1 MEDAENKIEVVEQGS
16 AGDSAA
22 TPRAGKVMKLQNEA
36 ERQSEL
42 EKQRG
47 KRVRQ
52 EQEYI
57 DRMSLSVEDSLR
69 ETREERQY
77 NEQLE
82 QRIRGD
88 VYRMHGISEDKL
100 EGMQEYKNALYQ
112 GIAFAMFFLSLVLFA
127 ICGVLHGF
135 GSNISLFMALYTAI
149 EGALLSNGRKQVAL
163 LNVLTKGLY
172 ILLFPVMLAIFTCY
186 EIGYQE
192 YDFLVNVCTVAGVV
206 ILMLGAVSYF
216 LYDPYRADRKNCR
229 KADRYITEIEKA
241 AAKQVRQR
249 EKTLEKQE
257 KKRLK
262 QEQEEEQRQQKEE
275 EKSRRKAEREAK
287 KLPEA
292 ETEEKMR
299 FVKDYMGDATLRGE
313 LNALTR
319 ETFYFDFESWVTGGY
334 YTGEYIPYS
343 YEEDGKLVANVSVNQ
358 MYFEQNGQKKH
369 YIQIS
374 TVMTAKEHRR
384 KGYAAQLMRKVLEE
398 YKDQADAI
406 YLFANLEATGFY
418 EKLGFQRTMECQC
431 TLTKEQTAQLLRE
444 GRVTDDSKTATFQP
458 VDGQDSA
465 LKNKYLEL
473 LRTAAVN
480 SALEQ
485 TNRFGL
491 QTFYTAGM
499 ENVYYCVELDSF
511 AVMELEETKLRLQS
525 IISAKHV
532 SVKEVLCRVP
542 FAFEE
547 VVLGFT
553 PCGDE
558 KDGFTVTPYDG
569 GEDYVL
575 YYMGDGMKDFE
586 EQKLLFPVFSHA

>member
-275 EKSRRKAEREAK
+275 EKSRRKAEREVK
-287 KLPEA
+287 KRPEA

-369 YIQIS
+369 YIQIG

-384 KGYAAQLMRKVLEE
+384 KGYAAQLMRKVIEE

-418 EKLGFQRTMECQC
+418 EKLGFQKTMECQC

>member
-1 MEDAENKIEVVEQGS
+1 
-16 AGDSAA
+16 
-22 TPRAGKVMKLQNEA
+22 MKLQNEA
-36 ERQSEL
+36 ERQSEM
-42 EKQRG
+42 ERQRG

-69 ETREERQY
+69 EINEERQY

-82 QRIRGD
+82 RRIRGD

-100 EGMQEYKNALYQ
+100 EGMRQYKNALYQ
-112 GIAFAMFFLSLVLFA
+112 GTAFAMFFLSLTLFV

-149 EGALLSNGRKQVAL
+149 EGALLSNGRKQLAL

-172 ILLFPVMLAIFTCY
+172 ILLFPVMLAIFVCY
-186 EIGYQE
+186 EQGFQE
-192 YDFLVNVCTVAGVV
+192 YDFLVTVCTVAGVV

-216 LYDPYRADRKNCR
+216 LYDPYRVDRKNRR
-229 KADRYITEIEKA
+229 KADRYIAEIEKA
-241 AAKQVRQR
+241 AAKQVQQQ

-262 QEQEEEQRQQKEE
+262 LEQEEQRQLKEE
-275 EKSRRKAEREAK
+275 EKHRRKAEREAK
-287 KLPEA
+287 RLPGGEKD
-292 ETEEKMR
+292 EKMR
-299 FVKDYMGDATLRGE
+299 FIKDYMKDAALRGE
-313 LNALTR
+313 LNALAK
-319 ETFYFDFESWVTGGY
+319 ETFYIDFESWVTGGY

-369 YIQIS
+369 YIQIG

-384 KGYAAQLMRKVLEE
+384 KGYAAQLMQKVIEE

-431 TLTKEQTAQLLRE
+431 SMTKEQTAQLLRE
-444 GRVTDDSKTATFQP
+444 GKAAEDNKTATFQP

-465 LKNKYLEL
+465 LKDKYLEL

-480 SALEQ
+480 AALEQ

-491 QTFYTAGM
+491 QTFYTAGKM
-499 ENVYYCVELDSF
+499 CITV
-511 AVMELEETKLRLQS
+511 QS
-525 IISAKHV
+525 WTALLSWNWRRRSCGCRALSVQSMSA
-532 SVKEVLCRVP
+532 
-542 FAFEE
+542 
-547 VVLGFT
+547 
-553 PCGDE
+553 
-558 KDGFTVTPYDG
+558 
-569 GEDYVL
+569 
-575 YYMGDGMKDFE
+575 
-586 EQKLLFPVFSHA
+586 